1 MADLVFIAVI
11 VAFFGLAALLVIG
24 CERIIG
30 PDEGVVGTRRVAD
43 PEPGRE
49 LAA

>member
-1 MADLVFIAVI
+1 MADAVSVAVI
-11 VAFFGLAALLVIG
+11 LAFFALAALLVRA

-30 PDEGVVGTRRVAD
+30 PDEVGAVPSTPLA
-43 PEPGRE
+43 PIGRE